1 MHMLENSKW
10 SQGSPLSV
18 QKPSTPKLEG
28 GSSTT
33 GREDTPTRREDVFRN
48 GREDMFRNGREG
60 ISTTEKKDRDTTGRE
75 DRDPTGREDQKKARR
90 LEGEAGGSR
99 EEAAWPAEKR
109 RIGRKLERKLST
121 RWSKPSKFHNVVVRL
136 TLILDTRTGPL

>member
-1 MHMLENSKW
+1 MENSKW

-33 GREDTPTRREDVFRN
+33 GREDEANRREDV
-48 GREDMFRNGREG
+48 FRNGREG
-60 ISTTEKKDRDTTGRE
+60 ISTTEGKDRDSTRRE
-75 DRDPTGREDQKKARR
+75 DDNKVPR
-90 LEGEAGGSR
+90 LEGEAAGCR
-99 EEAAWPAEKR
+99 EEGAWPAEKR

-121 RWSKPSKFHNVVVRL
+121 R
-136 TLILDTRTGPL
+136 